1 MIIIGNEEIE
11 RFVFNNKE
19 LFALIHNNRLIWG
32 NWILIVPDSLLFN
45 WVNEEK
51 IYNVSCVGE
60 WVVEDLFASDA
71 GR

>member
-32 NWILIVPDSLLFN
+32 NWIVVVLDSLSFD
-45 WVNEEK
+45 VVDEVK
-51 IYNVSCVGE
+51 SFSVSCVGA
-60 WVVEDLFASDA
+60 WASEDLFNNMN
-71 GR
+71 